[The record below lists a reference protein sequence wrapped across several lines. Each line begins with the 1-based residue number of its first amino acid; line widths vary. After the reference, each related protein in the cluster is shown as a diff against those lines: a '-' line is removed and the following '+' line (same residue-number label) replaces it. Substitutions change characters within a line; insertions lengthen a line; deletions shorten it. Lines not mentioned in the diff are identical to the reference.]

1 VRYLSLGVAGLS
13 ADFDSVLGQIV
24 EEAEKAVKEDG
35 AHVIVFGCTG
45 MRRYAERLAGE
56 MEKYGV
62 PVVEPITA
70 AVSLAEVLVHLGLRQ
85 SKLTY
90 PKPPEKK
97 RVF

>member
-1 VRYLSLGVAGLS
+1 
-13 ADFDSVLGQIV
+13 
-24 EEAEKAVKEDG
+24 
-35 AHVIVFGCTG
+35 
-45 MRRYAERLAGE
+45 MRRYAERLAEE

-70 AVSLAEVLVHLGLRQ
+70 AVNVAEILVRLRLMQ
-85 SKLTY
+85 SKVTY